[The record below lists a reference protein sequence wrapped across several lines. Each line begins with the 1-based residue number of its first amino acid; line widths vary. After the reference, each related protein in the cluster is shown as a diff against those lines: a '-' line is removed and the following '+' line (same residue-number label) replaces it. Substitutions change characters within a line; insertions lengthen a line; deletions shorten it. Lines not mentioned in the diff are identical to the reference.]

1 MRRCGVRCRMPNV
14 KALIFAAHLPRDE
27 LTAIAGGA
35 AAHVLRI
42 ANQPLVTFALN
53 AAHNAGI
60 EDVAIM
66 VCRESRPHVRA
77 AVAGSPGK
85 RPVWIETPQPLDFGD
100 SLVAAADFLG
110 TSPFLVHSGDAIL
123 LQPLAP
129 FVEEITAG
137 AADALLLSCD
147 EHRRDR
153 QPLLHVS
160 DSAEPALRDHTLAGA
175 HLFGAHALEL
185 AGHAGG
191 DLRGFATALA
201 QAGGRVATRRVE
213 CSWTYEGTVDHVLEA
228 NRMVLD
234 ELRGNRVDSESLD
247 QVRLE
252 GRVSLHPTARLE
264 RTTVRG
270 PAVIGPGA
278 VLRDAFI
285 GPYSAIGANVVIE
298 GAEVEHS
305 IVLEGAT
312 IRRPGQRLES
322 SLVGQGAT
330 VTRDFAL
337 RSSLCVRVG
346 ERTEVRLA

>member
-1 MRRCGVRCRMPNV
+1 MP
-14 KALIFAAHLPRDE
+14 KALILAARLPRDE

-35 AAHVLRI
+35 AAHVLRV
-42 ANQPLVTFALN
+42 ANQPLVTFALD

-66 VCRESRPHVRA
+66 VSRESRPHVRA
-77 AVAGSPGK
+77 AIAGSAR
-85 RPVWIETPQPLDFGD
+85 RPAVWIETPQPLDFGD

-110 TSPFLVHSGDAIL
+110 TSAFLVHSGDAIL

-129 FVEEITAG
+129 FVREIADG
-137 AADALLLSCD
+137 ADALLLSHD
-147 EHRRDR
+147 ESRHDA
-153 QPLLHVS
+153 QPLG
-160 DSAEPALRDHTLAGA
+160 DGAEPALGKHTLAGA
-175 HLFGAHALEL
+175 HFFGARTLEL

-191 DLRGFATALA
+191 DLRGFAAALT
-201 QAGGRVATRRVE
+201 QAGGRVATRHVE
-213 CSWTYEGTVDHVLEA
+213 CSWTYKGTVDHVLEA

-234 ELRGNRVDSESLD
+234 ELRGDRVDSGSWD

-252 GRVSLHPTARLE
+252 GRVSVHPSARLE

-270 PAVIGPGA
+270 PAVIGAGA
-278 VLRDAFI
+278 LLRDAFI

-322 SLVGQGAT
+322 SLVGQGAK
-330 VTRDFAL
+330 VTRDFDL
-337 RSSLCVRVG
+337 SSSLRVRVG
-346 ERTEVRLA
+346 ERTEIRLA